1 MNDTPTEPESSPAAS
16 SSATAKRFRWGLLV
30 LGLIVGSI
38 VALIAFAAAA
48 DPGPA
53 RYIGR
58 TSCAQCHQNE
68 HDEWL
73 GSHHDLAMALPT
85 DETVLGDFSGVDFE
99 HLGLTARFYKEGDTF
114 MVRTEGPD
122 GELHDYPVAYTF
134 GYDPL
139 QQYLIEFPGGR
150 YQSLTIAWDV
160 KAKQWYSLYPEQRHA
175 PDDWLHWTQ
184 RGQNWNANCAECHS
198 TDLRK
203 NYDFESDTYATA
215 FAEINVS
222 CEACHGPGS
231 RHVAWAE
238 AGALDKMFAGYNE
251 RTKGL
256 VHSLK
261 DPGRAWGLN
270 DEGKP
275 QLVHT
280 SGLGPDAQIDAC
292 ARCHSLRS
300 PITPVNEVGD
310 AFLDHWAP
318 TLLRDGL
325 YHADGQIDSEVYVYG
340 SFHQSK
346 MYQHGVRCTDC
357 HNPHTLKPKLPGNAL
372 CTQCH
377 VATKYDVP
385 AHHHHEQ
392 GTAGASCV
400 ECHMPTK
407 NYMVVDPRRD
417 HSIRIPRPDLTPIT
431 GAPNACNQCH
441 TDKDT
446 QWSIDA
452 VKKWYPDTWP
462 DDPRWGPAL
471 AAGWSGDPRVGP
483 SLTKIFEDTA
493 RPPFIRA
500 SAAQASQAYLDAD
513 ALNVAVKQLAD
524 DSAMV
529 RREAAVLLV
538 AAPPEQRIQALS
550 PLLFDPIRAVRFA
563 AARSLA
569 VGGTSKQ
576 LNEQAKQQLQGVLFE
591 QEAGLKAHADN
602 RGGRAALGGFYEDL
616 GRSADAIAQYRKAVE
631 FDRRDID
638 VSMTLVRALINAGQ
652 DRPAADELQR
662 ILALPKPPET
672 PAARWARATGEI
684 HYQLGLLLASDE
696 KRRTEGLRHLGEAAK
711 RLPDVPRVRYNFALA
726 LNAARLVDDAE
737 RQLLIAQQLEPA
749 NPDYLFA
756 LATINRDH
764 GRLQKAV
771 HYAQQLLIQNPN
783 NPQARQLF
791 GQLQRQLQ
799 QGGTPQPGPLR

>member
-1 MNDTPTEPESSPAAS
+1 MTDSVTEPENTPAPS
-16 SSATAKRFRWGLLV
+16 GKSQSRRRWGLIV
-30 LGLIVGSI
+30 LGVVVGSI
-38 VALIAFAAAA
+38 VALIGFAAAA

-53 RYIGR
+53 RYVGR
-58 TSCAQCHQNE
+58 GTCAQCHQNE

-99 HLGLTARFYKEGDTF
+99 HLGLTARFYKDGDRF

-122 GELHDYPVAYTF
+122 GKLHDYPVAYTF

-150 YQSLTIAWDV
+150 YQSLTIAWDT
-160 KAKQWYSLYPEQRHA
+160 KQKQWYSLYPEQRHA

-203 NYDFESDTYATA
+203 NYDIETDTYQTA

-231 RHVAWAE
+231 RHVAWAS
-238 AGALDKMFAGYNE
+238 AGALDKLFADYNE

-256 VHSLK
+256 VHSLN
-261 DPGRAWGLN
+261 DPGRAWGLD

-275 QLVHT
+275 KLMHT
-280 SGLGPDAQIDAC
+280 SGVGPDMQIDAC

-300 PITPVNEVGD
+300 PLTPVNDVGD

-357 HNPHTLKPKLPGNAL
+357 HNPHTLKLVAPGNTL
-372 CTQCH
+372 CIRCHNPTQ
-377 VATKYDVP
+377 YDVP

-392 GTAGASCV
+392 GSTGASCV

-462 DDPRWGPAL
+462 EDPRWGPAL
-471 AAGWSGDPRVGP
+471 AAGWQGDPRVGP
-483 SLTKIFEDTA
+483 TLTQLFEDTK
-493 RPPFIRA
+493 RPPYIRA
-500 SAAQASQAYLDAD
+500 SAAQAAQGYLDAD
-513 ALNVAVKQLAD
+513 ALNTAVKQLAD
-524 DSAMV
+524 DSALV

-538 AAPPEQRIQALS
+538 AAPPEQRVQALS
-550 PLLFDPIRAVRFA
+550 PLLSDPVRAVRVA

-569 VGGTSKQ
+569 VGGASKN
-576 LNEQAKQQLQGVLFE
+576 LDDAAKQKLQGVLFE

-616 GRSADAIAQYRKAVE
+616 GRTSDAIAQYRKAVE

-638 VSMTLVRALINAGQ
+638 VSMALVRALINAEQ
-652 DRPAADELQR
+652 DRQAAAELER
-662 ILALPKPPET
+662 ILELPKPPET
-672 PAARWARATGEI
+672 PAERWSRATGEI
-684 HYQLGLLLASDE
+684 HYQLGLLLSGDEQRRSD
-696 KRRTEGLRHLGEAAK
+696 GLRHLGQAAK

-726 LNAARLVDDAE
+726 LSAARLPDQAE
-737 RQLLIAQQLEPA
+737 QQLLIAQQLEPA

-764 GRLQKAV
+764 GRIQKAL
-771 HYAQQLLIQNPN
+771 HYAQQLLIQYPN
-783 NPQARQLF
+783 LTQARQLF
-791 GQLQRQLQ
+791 GQLQRQAQ
-799 QGGTPQPGPLR
+799 QRPAP